1 MDPTELRRGKGPQI
15 FIAAKA
21 FTRLKLYIELCPF
34 EVSGLGIVEP
44 CGEDLLVAELFLLR
58 QRASNT
64 DTELD
69 SQAVIDH
76 LIRSLENAEDISKL
90 RVWWHSHADE
100 AVHWSETD
108 ERTIEAMQIDQLIS
122 IVGNK
127 RHEFGC
133 RLDRFLPNRA
143 TFDGLP
149 LIPVVDQNGPDE
161 SLRNEVLAELREKVT
176 LIVQETPVEHELVF
190 DPSSTVEFEIPFQE
204 DRSLE
209 G

>member
-1 MDPTELRRGKGPQI
+1 MNPTEPRRGESPRI
-15 FIAAKA
+15 FVAEKA
-21 FTRLKLYIELCPF
+21 FTRLKLYIDLCPF

-44 CGEDLLVAELFLLR
+44 CGEDLLVADLFLLR
-58 QRASNT
+58 QRASNS

-90 RVWWHSHADE
+90 RVWWHSHADDDI
-100 AVHWSETD
+100 HWSETD

-133 RLDRFLPNRA
+133 RLDLFQPNRA

-149 LIPVVDQNGPDE
+149 LIPVTDQNGRDE

-176 LIVQETPVEHELVF
+176 LIVRETPVEHELVL
-190 DPSSTVEFEIPFQE
+190 DPANTVEFEIPFQE
-204 DRSLE
+204 DQSLE

>member
-1 MDPTELRRGKGPQI
+1 MDPTEVRRGKSPQI

-21 FTRLKLYIELCPF
+21 FTRLKLYIDLCPF

-44 CGEDLLVAELFLLR
+44 CGEDLLVADLFLLR
-58 QRASNT
+58 QRASNA

-69 SQAVIDH
+69 SQAVLDH
-76 LIRSLENAEDISKL
+76 LIRCFETAEDLSKL
-90 RVWWHSHADE
+90 RVWWHSHADGNI
-100 AVHWSETD
+100 HWSETD
-108 ERTIEAMQIDQLIS
+108 EETIETMQIDRLIS

-133 RLDRFLPNRA
+133 RLDLFLPNRA
-143 TFDGLP
+143 TFDGLS
-149 LIPVVDQNGPDE
+149 LIPIADRNGRDE

-176 LIVQETPVEHELVF
+176 LIVRETPIGHELVL
-190 DPSSTVEFEIPFQE
+190 DPSNTVEFEIPFQE
-204 DRSLE
+204 DRSRE